1 MAFIPMSYFI
11 SFGVAMM
18 IEYPFISLERLA
30 SQRLA
35 SPKLASPKVFRERAN
50 TTDKYS
56 IGNARS
62 VRKQSYNETTI
73 FSDANHNHSAD
84 HHHSYENERHLY
96 QPSQV
101 QSLFNHI
108 SKLPSIKN
116 RINSGTPKLGTV
128 SQVFSFDRDEL

>member
-62 VRKQSYNETTI
+62 VRKQSYETTI
-73 FSDANHNHSAD
+73 FSDANHD
-84 HHHSYENERHLY
+84 HHSHENERHLY
-96 QPSQV
+96 QSNQI
-101 QSLFNHI
+101 QSVFSHI
-108 SKLPSIKN
+108 SKLPSINN
-116 RINSGTPKLGTV
+116 RIKSGTLGTV
-128 SQVFSFDRDEL
+128 SQVVSFDRDEL